1 MSRRI
6 LLILLIQDFR
16 NIRVFMARVFGKFF
30 IFTLLIFAGAFC
42 GAESFRVRKV
52 SVVSLPG
59 DSVEERR
66 LFLE

>member
-1 MSRRI
+1 
-6 LLILLIQDFR
+6 
-16 NIRVFMARVFGKFF
+16 MARVFGKFF

-59 DSVEERR
+59 DSVEERTAVLGINDSLAVFYAGR
-66 LFLE
+66 YDIS

>member
-16 NIRVFMARVFGKFF
+16 NIRVFMARVFMARVFGKFF
-30 IFTLLIFAGAFC
+30 IFTLFMFAGAFC

-59 DSVEERR
+59 DSVE
-66 LFLE
+66 